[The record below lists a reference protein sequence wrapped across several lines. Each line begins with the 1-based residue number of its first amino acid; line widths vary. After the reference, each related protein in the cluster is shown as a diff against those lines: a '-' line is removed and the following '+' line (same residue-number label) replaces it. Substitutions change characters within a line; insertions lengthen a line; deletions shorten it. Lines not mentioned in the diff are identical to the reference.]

1 MYRKNHRAESDRVKQ
16 SGLNSPHGRR
26 GAICEH
32 FGWTYD
38 YLLHG
43 VAWSIVQRMM
53 IDAPNYNSEK
63 EEKEKF
69 EDLNKEMDKAFS
81 ELTEEGGANA

>member
-1 MYRKNHRAESDRVKQ
+1 MNRGKQ
-16 SGLNSPHGRR
+16 YGLNSPHGRR

-43 VAWSIVQRMM
+43 IAWTTVQRMM
-53 IDAPNYNSEK
+53 IDAPSYDFNDENEVQ
-63 EEKEKF
+63 EIV
-69 EDLNKEMDKAFS
+69 
-81 ELTEEGGANA
+81 LTEDNNQQIMNFVNSMM